1 MGLFDK
7 LKQLFWPR
15 PEARKKP
22 KRIKTKKYRKPLV
35 NPKEEERDILSH
47 NRKQHRR
54 AILEKNKNG

>member
-7 LKQLFWPR
+7 LKQLFKSKPK
-15 PEARKKP
+15 ERKKP
-22 KRIKTKKYRKPLV
+22 RRIKAKTYRKPLV
-35 NPKEEERDILSH
+35 NPKEEEKEILSH